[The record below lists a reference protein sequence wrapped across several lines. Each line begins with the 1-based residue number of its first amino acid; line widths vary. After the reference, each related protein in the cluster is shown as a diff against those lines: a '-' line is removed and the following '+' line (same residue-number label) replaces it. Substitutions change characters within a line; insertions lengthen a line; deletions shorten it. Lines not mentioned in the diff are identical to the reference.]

1 MGDYRKN
8 MCETEGE
15 ELVRVEQLVKNYGK
29 AGESEKAESAVKVLK
44 AVDFCVNRQEFV
56 GIMGK
61 SGCGA
66 SVKIRLS

>member
-44 AVDFCVNRQEFV
+44 AVDF
-56 GIMGK
+56 
-61 SGCGA
+61 A
-66 SVKIRLS
+66 